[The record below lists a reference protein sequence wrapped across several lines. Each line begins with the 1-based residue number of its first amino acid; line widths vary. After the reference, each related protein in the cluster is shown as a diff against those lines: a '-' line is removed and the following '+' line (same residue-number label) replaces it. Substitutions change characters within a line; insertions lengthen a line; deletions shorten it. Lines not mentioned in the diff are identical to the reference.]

1 MRKYFVIVLAF
12 FTFCSNDGAITDDYY
27 VIDCSE
33 IEKNFSQME
42 ESIEELESKDSL
54 TLEEEQELE
63 NLMDRIVCH
72 EEYVKEAEDDYEDQ
86 PFDEEELTD
95 FNDPIVAKY
104 FTENEADPSYNPGK
118 FLPRHCTYEG
128 RYEDIYYEET
138 PVLEVPFKDELILDL
153 YPETLGLFSEGLFP
167 RNIVDYGGEY
177 GEQLGEFKCQPD
189 WSFSSSFG
197 GDVVATNNEPDE
209 TKRQDFYG
217 LSFYDRIFPF
227 YSVTPAEQQGLWG
240 QWIQAPDSHP
250 YGPAG
255 GSIEGGLGVYDK
267 FGRTKYPIYMASGA
281 TLYYNPNSSF
291 YGWGFYETRVP
302 CDCYGGVQL
311 TNKVLNLPNAIH
323 FDEDQNEYNEDGGIY
338 FGHGWFALPIFSG
351 DKRVETQE
359 PTTDTGKLTWTFI
372 ANTAQYSGP
381 MWAYVP
387 EFWHRR
393 IDRWNALEM
402 ILDGE
407 DQISEENYQTL
418 IDFLGNKIDKDT
430 LYEEISDE
438 EWFISD
444 VEEFDQEQGGV
455 FWVDEKNTLAYTTT
469 EYAAIGSEMGEL
481 PAFTEYDNDGNL
493 YLKIFPP
500 SVPSTGDKEYFT
512 LDGRIY
518 DINLYNHFVDFF
530 SGSQDLSDMD
540 PSFLKFSKPLVVE
553 RTEKARPDLEMSDL
567 FVSTDSQSSYQAET
581 LDGLSVSWNVVL
593 TGETNNGETNMFW
606 DWSGTNS
613 EDRDL
618 SQYYKVEINGSS
630 EDFEDYIF
638 TPVDES
644 EVPGSLQVLEM
655 STLERTVSYMPHIK
669 TAQDSSLEAEIKSD
683 IDESLGID
691 STPLDFSCWDCE
703 SEGCDPEIYE
713 SVLDDGSKIKYR
725 WYRFKD
731 QPSFKYLKID
741 YPDIYTDEY
750 LDLVQSRVEQM
761 HKEWG
766 PNQEFIAN
774 PETLENFH
782 LVELDNGSVVKPPV
796 GKEVGWVPIVLEL
809 EIPYGEYQDQ
819 LHYNEF
825 MELYGERANEF
836 SAITMLP

>member
-1 MRKYFVIVLAF
+1 MKKYLIVVIAF
-12 FTFCSNDGAITDDYY
+12 FTFCSNDANVATDL
-27 VIDCSE
+27 SE
-33 IEKNFSQME
+33 LEKDIAQTEERIED
-42 ESIEELESKDSL
+42 LESKDSL

-63 NLMDRIVCH
+63 NLEEQIEEL
-72 EEYVKEAEDDYEDQ
+72 EEYVEEA
-86 PFDEEELTD
+86 DEEELTD
-95 FNDPIVAKY
+95 LNDPTVAKY
-104 FTENEADPSYNPGK
+104 FTKNQADPSYNPGK

-128 RYEDIYYEET
+128 RYEDIYYERT
-138 PVLEVPFKDELILDL
+138 PVLEIPFKDELILDL
-153 YPETLGLFSEGLFP
+153 YPQSLGLYSQGLFP
-167 RNIVDYGGEY
+167 RNIEDYRGEY
-177 GEQLGEFKCQPD
+177 GEQLGEFECQPD
-189 WSFSSSFG
+189 WSFIHSFG
-197 GDVVATNNEPDE
+197 GDGVTAHDEPDE
-209 TKRQDFYG
+209 TKRKDFYG

-372 ANTAQYSGP
+372 ANSAQYSGP

-500 SVPSTGDKEYFT
+500 SVPSISDKEYFT
-512 LDGRIY
+512 LDGRTY

-540 PSFLKFSKPLVVE
+540 PSFGKFSKPLIVSK
-553 RTEKARPDLEMSDL
+553 TEKARPDLEMSDL
-567 FVSTDSQSSYQAET
+567 FINTDSESYYQDQT
-581 LDGLSVSWNVVL
+581 LGGLSVSWNVVL

-613 EDRDL
+613 QDRDL
-618 SQYYKVEINGSS
+618 SQYYKVEIAGSS
-630 EDFEDYIF
+630 DNFEDYIF
-638 TPVDES
+638 IPVDES
-644 EVPGSLQVLEM
+644 EVPESLQVLEM

-669 TAQDSSLEAEIKSD
+669 TSQDIALEAKIKSD
-683 IDESLGID
+683 MDESLGVD

-703 SEGCDPEIYE
+703 GEGCDPEIYE

-819 LHYNEF
+819 LHFNEF
-825 MELYGERANEF
+825 MELYGERVNEF

>member
-1 MRKYFVIVLAF
+1 MKKYLIVFIAF
-12 FTFCSNDGAITDDYY
+12 FTFCSNDANVATDL
-27 VIDCSE
+27 SE
-33 IEKNFSQME
+33 LEKDTAQ
-42 ESIEELESKDSL
+42 IEERIEALISKDSL
-54 TLEEEQELE
+54 TFEEEQELE
-63 NLMDRIVCH
+63 NL
-72 EEYVKEAEDDYEDQ
+72 EEQFEEL
-86 PFDEEELTD
+86 EELTD
-95 FNDPIVAKY
+95 LNDSTVAKY
-104 FTENEADPSYNPGK
+104 FAKNEADPSYNPGK
-118 FLPRHCTYEG
+118 FLPRHCTYNG
-128 RYEDIYYEET
+128 RLDGATANLDYEDVYYEGT

-153 YPETLGLFSEGLFP
+153 YPKTLGLYSEGLFP

-177 GEQLGEFKCQPD
+177 GEQLGEIICEPD
-189 WSFSSSFG
+189 WIFRSSFS
-197 GDVVATNNEPDE
+197 GDDLVTNDEPDE
-209 TKRQDFYG
+209 TKRSDFYG

-227 YSVTPAEQQGLWG
+227 YSVAPAEQQGLWG

-281 TLYYNPNSSF
+281 NLYYNPNSSF

-311 TNKVLNLPNAIH
+311 TNKVLNLPSAIH
-323 FDEDQNEYNEDGGIY
+323 FDEDQNEYSEDGGIY

-351 DKRVETQE
+351 EKRIETQE

-393 IDRWNALEM
+393 IDRWNAIET

-407 DQISEENYQTL
+407 EQISEENYQTL
-418 IDFLGNKIDKDT
+418 IDFLGNKIDKAT

-438 EWFISD
+438 EWFIND
-444 VEEFDQEQGGV
+444 VEEFDEEQGGV

-481 PAFTEYDNDGNL
+481 PAFTEYDSAGNL

-500 SVPSTGDKEYFT
+500 SVPSIGDKEYFT

-518 DINLYNHFVDFF
+518 DINLYNHFVNFF

-540 PSFLKFSKPLVVE
+540 PSFSKFSKPLVVE
-553 RTEKARPDLEMSDL
+553 KREKSRPDLAMSDL
-567 FVSTDSQSSYQAET
+567 FIITEEGHDDHDEEGHDDDA

-606 DWSGTNS
+606 DWSGTSS
-613 EDRDL
+613 EDRGL

-630 EDFEDYIF
+630 DAFEDYIF
-638 TPVDES
+638 IPVDES

-669 TAQDSSLEAEIKSD
+669 TSQDIDLEAHIKSD
-683 IDESLGID
+683 MDESLGVD

-819 LHYNEF
+819 LHYLEF
-825 MELYGERANEF
+825 MELYGERANEIR
-836 SAITMLP
+836 AISTLP

>member
-1 MRKYFVIVLAF
+1 MRKYFVVVLAF
-12 FTFCSNDGAITDDYY
+12 FTFCSNDAAITTDLG
-27 VIDCSE
+27 
-33 IEKNFSQME
+33 IEKDIIQTE
-42 ESIEELESKDSL
+42 ERIEELESKDTL

-63 NLMDRIVCH
+63 KLEEQIVEI
-72 EEYVKEAEDDYEDQ
+72 EEYFEEAEDDYEDM

-128 RYEDIYYEET
+128 RYEDIYYEEA

-167 RNIVDYGGEY
+167 RNIEDYSGEY

-197 GDVVATNNEPDE
+197 GDGVATNNEPDE

-444 VEEFDQEQGGV
+444 VEEFDQEKGGV

-500 SVPSTGDKEYFT
+500 SVPSISEKEYFT
-512 LDGRIY
+512 LDGRTY

-530 SGSQDLSDMD
+530 SGSQDLNDMD
-540 PSFLKFSKPLVVE
+540 PSFGKFSKPLVVE
-553 RTEKARPDLEMSDL
+553 KTEKARPDLEMSDL

-606 DWSGTNS
+606 DWSGTNT

-630 EDFEDYIF
+630 DDFEDYIF

-809 EIPYGEYQDQ
+809 EIPYGEYQDR
-819 LHYNEF
+819 LHFNEF